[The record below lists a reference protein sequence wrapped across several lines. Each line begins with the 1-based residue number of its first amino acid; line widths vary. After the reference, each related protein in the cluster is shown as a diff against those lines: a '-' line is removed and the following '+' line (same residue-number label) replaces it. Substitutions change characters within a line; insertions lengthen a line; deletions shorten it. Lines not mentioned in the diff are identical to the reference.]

1 VSPEPTTSSEL
12 ALPASLSR
20 VCPVCQTGFG
30 VANRKSRQV
39 YCSPTCR
46 AAAAREQEPIMRT
59 CPVCESEFAAAVS
72 PRRIFCSHEC
82 RMQARN
88 RAESL
93 EKRACPVCDKTF
105 EAAASTR
112 QVYCAPECRWEADR
126 RRGQARDEDR
136 ARRLG
141 EKPTAS
147 PSARPMA
154 ELPAARP
161 APRQQPGVRDPLEPT
176 ATRNC
181 PHCDQPVTIVALLA
195 TPEAARPS
203 ITSRVPD
210 ITPLRRTP

>member
-1 VSPEPTTSSEL
+1 
-12 ALPASLSR
+12 
-20 VCPVCQTGFG
+20 
-30 VANRKSRQV
+30 
-39 YCSPTCR
+39 
-46 AAAAREQEPIMRT
+46 MRT
-59 CPVCESEFAAAVS
+59 CPVCEGEFAAAVS

-88 RAESL
+88 RADSL

-105 EAAASTR
+105 EAITSTR
-112 QVYCAPECRWEADR
+112 QVYCAPECRRAADR

-141 EKPTAS
+141 EKPPP
-147 PSARPMA
+147 PSRPVA
-154 ELPAARP
+154 ELPPVRP

-181 PHCDQPVTIVALLA
+181 PHCDKPVTIVALLA